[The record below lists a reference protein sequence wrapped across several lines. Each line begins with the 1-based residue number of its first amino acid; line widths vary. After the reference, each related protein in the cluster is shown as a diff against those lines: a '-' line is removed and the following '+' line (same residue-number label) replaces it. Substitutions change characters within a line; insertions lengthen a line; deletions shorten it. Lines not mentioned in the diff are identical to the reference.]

1 MTNDNYLEGNIE
13 NKNENIVDGDNY
25 MKQNQRECDISS
37 MKINKI
43 TQVKQIK
50 VRKLEGKNSNMNNNM
65 DSDSNNVTKLSKKS
79 VEVKSFVSQKVWKN

>member
-1 MTNDNYLEGNIE
+1 
-13 NKNENIVDGDNY
+13 
-25 MKQNQRECDISS
+25 MKQNRHECDISS

-43 TQVKQIK
+43 TQVKPIK
-50 VRKLEGKNSNMNNNM
+50 VRKLEGKNSNMNKNM